1 MTIFRRIQKILT
13 MPLVIIF
20 MMSTLPMAAVNA
32 KMVGTDQVISQST
45 VSADREKV
53 IQFVE
58 RSDVQQQMQSL
69 GVDPDE
75 AKQRVAT
82 LSDSEIQK
90 LAGKIDEMPAGEG
103 AVGAVV
109 GAIVLIFVL
118 LLFTDILCL
127 TNVYDFTR
135 CAR

>member
-118 LLFTDILCL
+118 LLITDILCL

>member
-13 MPLVIIF
+13 LPLVIIF

-118 LLFTDILCL
+118 LLITDILCL